1 MDELLDLVAGV
12 LKIDR
17 SGITTETGP
26 LNQSQWDSFHHV
38 HIVTEVE
45 EKYGIEMTPEEIT
58 ALLSVGDIAS
68 LLRSKGAESF

>member
-12 LKIDR
+12 LKIER
-17 SGITTETGP
+17 TTVTAATGP
-26 LNQSQWDSFHHV
+26 LNHSQWDSFHHV

-58 ALLSVGDIAS
+58 ALLSVDDIAL
-68 LLRSKGAESF
+68 LLRSKGVESF